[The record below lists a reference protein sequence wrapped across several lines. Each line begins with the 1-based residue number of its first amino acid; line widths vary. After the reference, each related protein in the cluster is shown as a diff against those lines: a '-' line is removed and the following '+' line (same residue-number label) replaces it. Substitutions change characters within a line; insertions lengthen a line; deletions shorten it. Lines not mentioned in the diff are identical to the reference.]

1 MNKKKKGF
9 LTSFSIILILI
20 FVLGIISHLLPKAEF
35 VGEEIVN
42 GSGVVGASLS
52 DILMSPILGF
62 ENAIDVGIFVL
73 ILGGFLAVVARTKAL
88 ETGIQVLVRKL
99 KGHELVLIPI
109 LMFIFSLGGTTYG
122 MLEETVGFYALL
134 SATMV
139 MAGMDTVV
147 ASAIVLLGAGSGVL
161 GSTINPFAVG
171 AAVSALP
178 EGTVVNQGLIIGIG
192 VALWLTTLLISI
204 IFVMLYAKRV
214 IKKKGSTILSLRE
227 QKNMEK
233 EYGVKEGEVKKEAHL
248 DFHQKVTLCLFAL
261 TFVVMIIGFIP
272 WEDFGITFFSQ
283 FTGWLTGSPLG
294 SWYFFESALWFLIMA
309 ILIGA
314 INHTGE
320 KSFVDTFVDGADDM
334 VGVILIIAI
343 ARGAS
348 VLMQVTH
355 LDNYIIYNAAE
366 LLRNVPAFVF
376 TPLNYILHV
385 VLSILVP
392 SSSGLVTLSAPI
404 IGPLATQLNYS
415 VETTVMTMVAA
426 NGLVNLI
433 TPTCG
438 AIMGGL
444 ALAKVEY
451 STWFKWAFK
460 VVLTIA
466 IVNIIILTLFSVI
479 LV

>member
-1 MNKKKKGF
+1 
-9 LTSFSIILILI
+9 
-20 FVLGIISHLLPKAEF
+20 
-35 VGEEIVN
+35 
-42 GSGVVGASLS
+42 
-52 DILMSPILGF
+52 
-62 ENAIDVGIFVL
+62 
-73 ILGGFLAVVARTKAL
+73 
-88 ETGIQVLVRKL
+88 
-99 KGHELVLIPI
+99 
-109 LMFIFSLGGTTYG
+109 
-122 MLEETVGFYALL
+122 
-134 SATMV
+134 
-139 MAGMDTVV
+139 
-147 ASAIVLLGAGSGVL
+147 
-161 GSTINPFAVG
+161 
-171 AAVSALP
+171 
-178 EGTVVNQGLIIGIG
+178 
-192 VALWLTTLLISI
+192 
-204 IFVMLYAKRV
+204 
-214 IKKKGSTILSLRE
+214 
-227 QKNMEK
+227 
-233 EYGVKEGEVKKEAHL
+233 
-248 DFHQKVTLCLFAL
+248 
-261 TFVVMIIGFIP
+261 MIIGFIP

-294 SWYFFESALWFLIMA
+294 SWYFFEAALWFLIMA
-309 ILIGA
+309 VLIGV

-355 LDNYIIYNAAE
+355 LDNFIIYNAAD

-376 TPLNYILHV
+376 TPLNYVLHV

-466 IVNIIILTLFSVI
+466 VVNIVILTAFSVI
-479 LV
+479 LI